1 MSKQN
6 VTMSE
11 DERNNARSLRDI
23 LAFFGLTFALTIPFW
38 IIGRASGNALMP
50 GLPSAALAVICPA
63 TAALILSWRLTGVA
77 SARALLMRTIDLG
90 QVKPRAWWLLIL
102 LFSPAASAAASFISR
117 SNGTG
122 IPDPQINFLSA
133 LMLFAIFL
141 ISAASEELGWTGF
154 ALDPLQTRIG
164 AIPAGLLIGAIWAVW
179 HYPALLQ
186 AHRSVVWIAWW
197 TLGTISLRLFMVW
210 LFNRTGGS
218 VFAVVMVHA
227 TNNLSWQLFPIQ
239 GSWWDP
245 RINGLIM
252 GSVASIVILT
262 SIFKNGQ
269 DRYRSISKHYR

>member
-1 MSKQN
+1 MSRQN
-6 VTMSE
+6 VTE
-11 DERNNARSLRDI
+11 CEGELNHALRLRDI

-38 IIGRASGNALMP
+38 IIGGANGNALMP
-50 GLPSAALAVICPA
+50 GLPIAALAVICPG

-90 QVKPRAWWLLIL
+90 RVKPKAWWLLIL
-102 LFSPAASAAASFISR
+102 LFSPAAHVAAFFISR
-117 SNGTG
+117 NLGTG
-122 IPDPQINFLSA
+122 IPNPQFNILSA
-133 LMLFAIFL
+133 VMLFAVFL
-141 ISAASEELGWTGF
+141 IFAVTEEMGWTGF
-154 ALDPLQTRIG
+154 ALDPIQARVG

-186 AHRSVVWIAWW
+186 AHRSASWIAWW

-262 SIFKNGQ
+262 SIFNKDQ
-269 DRYRSISKHYR
+269 DR